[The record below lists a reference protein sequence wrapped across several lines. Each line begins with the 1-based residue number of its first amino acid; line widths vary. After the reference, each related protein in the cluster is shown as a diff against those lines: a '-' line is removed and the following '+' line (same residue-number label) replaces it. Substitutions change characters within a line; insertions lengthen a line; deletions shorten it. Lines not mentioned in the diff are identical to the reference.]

1 MSYQSA
7 FAVIMLHNKHP
18 QTFSVAFNS
27 EEEML
32 LGAVGGF
39 TPAPLVS
46 PSLAPKTRR
55 KEQWPPEVLLLR
67 VAVRTVQGR
76 EPRDVS

>member
-18 QTFSVAFNS
+18 QTFSVAFKS

-46 PSLAPKTRR
+46 PSLVPKTRR
-55 KEQWPPEVLLLR
+55 KEQWQVLLLR
-67 VAVRTVQGR
+67 VAGRTVQGR
-76 EPRDVS
+76 EPRDTS